1 MKTYSNI
8 PIPDTLV
15 WKGTQK
21 FIAINHRQNTVTS
34 EEDEGKRYEADFT
47 VADSESEIIDS
58 AQRMLQDE
66 ELDNKFIWGF
76 SKEKKVY
83 PPELPKIESAEILF
97 NADFIKSA
105 DLIQTNNSDA
115 DSNVINLAGK
125 VKNYVCD
132 LTDGTRTASTD
143 EQVAELIADGN
154 IIITNQ

>member
-8 PIPDTLV
+8 PIPNSV
-15 WKGTQK
+15 AWKGTQM
-21 FIAINHRQNTVTS
+21 FIAINHRENTVTS

-66 ELDNKFIWGF
+66 ELDNAFIWGF
-76 SKEKKVY
+76 SKEEKVY
-83 PPELPKIESAEILF
+83 PTELPKIESAEILF

-115 DSNVINLAGK
+115 DNNINNLVGNI
-125 VKNYVCD
+125 KNYVCD
-132 LTDGTRTASTD
+132 LTDGVRTASTD
-143 EQVAELIADGN
+143 EQVAELIAEGN
-154 IIITNQ
+154 TIITNQ